1 MSEPDP
7 VGSKNPPAGL
17 PAGPP
22 DSPPVNAERRTES
35 AVRYDRFVAAF
46 ARPFARAVAAYAAPC
61 RPSSVIDHG
70 AGTGVLTRL
79 VHARSPNTMIYAV
92 DPSIEMLSGLCGEP
106 RCVSLNGVASDLDRL
121 VPGLQVSAVASSLVL
136 MFCEDPSQDLSL
148 LRARTI
154 SEGRLAASVLGQAE
168 GVEPFWCYWSA
179 VGRVIPD
186 AWSPERY
193 PHHRFADPQTLVSAA
208 QSAGWRSVAIAPVAG
223 RRRLSA
229 RFAWDWLNG
238 ALPIGVGAGYA
249 TPPDE
254 TMQRVRSEFLSSWGA
269 SRTVVSRGWM
279 VRARNP
285 G

>member
-1 MSEPDP
+1 M
-7 VGSKNPPAGL
+7 
-17 PAGPP
+17 
-22 DSPPVNAERRTES
+22 S

-46 ARPFARAVAAYAAPC
+46 ARPFAHAVAACAAPC
-61 RPSSVIDHG
+61 RPISVIDHG
-70 AGTGVLTRL
+70 AGTGMVARFI
-79 VHARSPNTMIYAV
+79 HARSPDTMIYAV
-92 DPSIEMLSGLCGEP
+92 EPSLELLSGLSGEP
-106 RCVSLNGVASDLDRL
+106 RCVAFNGVAGDLDRL

-136 MFCEDPSQDLSL
+136 MFCANSSQDLSL

-154 SEGRLAASVLGQAE
+154 FEGRLAASVLGSAE

-179 VGRVIPD
+179 VRRVVPD

-208 QSAGWRSVAIAPVAG
+208 QSAGWRSVAFAPVRG
-223 RRRLSA
+223 HRRLSA

-238 ALPIGVGAGYA
+238 ALPIGIGDGYVA
-249 TPPDE
+249 PPED

-269 SRTVVSRGWM
+269 SRTVVSRGWI
-279 VRARNP
+279 VQAVNP